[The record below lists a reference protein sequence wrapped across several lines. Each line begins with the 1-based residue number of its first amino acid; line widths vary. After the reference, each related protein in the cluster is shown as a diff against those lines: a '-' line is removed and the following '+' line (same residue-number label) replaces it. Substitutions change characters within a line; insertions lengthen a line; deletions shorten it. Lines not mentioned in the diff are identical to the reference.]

1 MSVFAGT
8 VSTGSIDISEKSG
21 ILSEF
26 IDVILTSE
34 THNNTIAYD
43 TTNWINTELSIQ
55 DLSDISISS
64 STHDEVLVWNS
75 VSGSWENGKVSDLLT
90 ELEGVV
96 TGIITVKLSVF
107 VGESGDPAKSL
118 NVAFTDELESGFTMS
133 LTSCGDNN
141 AIYKKGPSESGFTFL
156 KSLNKGEIYNTDLEA
171 GTVFRSDKG
180 MSGFSAPFPM
190 PFGISC
196 LADTYFRFYALRNDN
211 VIHVTS
217 AGRASLITL
226 FASDETT
233 VVDGPTLISAFG
245 STTLA
250 CDSNSEF
257 VVVATTE
264 VFCGTKGDRGIADGS
279 ANKFI
284 DMRIVPPME
293 TEIIVHNRNNRLSA
307 QKLNTNVTWYRRNM
321 ETGTIVVQSG
331 TPFSTTGVAG
341 NDTDYDNDGW
351 LILRADGPITGF
363 SGADT
368 NGYESTPAMPLTKL
382 AQFFP
387 ILAEI
392 GGGSTDFGRSS
403 VSLAGPYEGTATVYD
418 ESGTIL
424 DTFTLTRGTSPPVTV
439 NDQLFPAAGQWN
451 PETSISEDV
460 TSGYVE
466 VNVPCVCIQNL
477 NGSAVFTLDSGDEI
491 HVAGSTP
498 DELRAFIRKD
508 SDGFLRRRDISTVD
522 GSEIWVVC

>member
-1 MSVFAGT
+1 MSVSAGT
-8 VSTGSIDISEKSG
+8 VDISENSG
-21 ILSEF
+21 ILGEF
-26 IDVILTSE
+26 TDIILTSE
-34 THNNTIAYD
+34 THNQTIAYD
-43 TTNWINTELSIQ
+43 TTNWINTTVSIQ
-55 DLSDISISS
+55 DISDISISAN
-64 STHDEVLVWNS
+64 THDEVLVWNS
-75 VSGSWENGKVSDLLT
+75 VSGAWENGKVSDLLT
-90 ELEGVV
+90 ELESTV

-107 VGESGDPAKSL
+107 VGETGDPAKSL
-118 NVAFTDELESGFTMS
+118 NVAFTGELESGFTMS

-141 AIYKKGPSESGFTFL
+141 AIYKRGPSDSEFTFL
-156 KSLNKGEIYNTDLEA
+156 RSLNKGEIYNNNLEA

-180 MSGFSAPFPM
+180 ISGFSAPFPM

-196 LADTYFRFYALRNDN
+196 LADTFFRFYALRQDN
-211 VIHVTS
+211 VVFATS
-217 AGRASLITL
+217 AGRASLVTL

-233 VVDGPTLISAFG
+233 IVDGPTLIGAFSSA
-245 STTLA
+245 TLT

-264 VFCGTKGDRGIADGS
+264 IFCGTRGDRGLADGS
-279 ANKFI
+279 ANKYI
-284 DMRIVPPME
+284 DMRLVPPMT
-293 TEIIVHNRNNRLSA
+293 TEIIVHNRNNRISA
-307 QKLNTNVTWYRRNM
+307 QELNTNVTWYKRSM

-341 NDTDYDNDGW
+341 NDTDYANDGW

-363 SGADT
+363 SGADSV
-368 NGYESTPAMPLTKL
+368 GWEATPAMPLTKL

-387 ILAEI
+387 ILSEI
-392 GGGSTDFGRSS
+392 GDASTDFGRSS
-403 VSLAGPYEGTATVYD
+403 INLAGPYEGTATVYD

-424 DTFTLTRGTSPPVTV
+424 GTFTLTRGTSPPVTV
-439 NDQLFPAAGQWN
+439 NDQLFPASGQFN
-451 PETSISEDV
+451 PETSLGVDV

-477 NGSAVFTLDSGDEI
+477 NGSAVFTLDDGDEI

-508 SDGFLRRRDISTVD
+508 TDGFLRRRDISTID
-522 GSEIWVVC
+522 GSELWVVC